1 MPPEA
6 KVAIIDGNAAWRF
19 SHAQSLS
26 AQGHETK
33 AVATDFPEAQKL
45 IPQLGALGVQVVLID
60 NNLSYW
66 QGDKSEGEV
75 LTKAIKAAFPDM
87 TIVGVTTDGVEIPGT
102 GANVSKK
109 ELAQGTV
116 DLGEFVTNLK

>member
-1 MPPEA
+1 M
-6 KVAIIDGNAAWRF
+6 
-19 SHAQSLS
+19 S

-33 AVATDFPEAQKL
+33 AVVTDFPEAQKL
-45 IPQLGALGVQVVLID
+45 IPRLGELGVQVVLID

-75 LTKAIKAAFPDM
+75 LTKAIKAASPDI
-87 TIVGVTTDGVEIPGT
+87 TVVGVTTDGIEIPGT
-102 GANVSKK
+102 DVNISKK

-116 DLGEFVTNLK
+116 DLGQFVTNLK